1 MLGSQPAAPID
12 PTEASFRQ
20 VGDSMP
26 NPAWMARPDGVVDW
40 YNRAWLEF
48 VGKTPEEMELAGWE
62 AVHDPRTFQQVSE
75 QWRHAVATET
85 PFELEYTIRR
95 HDGVYRRFLTR
106 AQPIRNADGRV
117 IRWFGTKADV
127 TDRYDA
133 SRKIEALNL
142 ELSRRVE
149 ELEKLLDT
157 LPVGVFIAHDP
168 LCRWMTTNPA
178 GARMLWMDA
187 ATNPSKTGAEADR
200 LPFRVLKDGV
210 EVPPDQLPMQRAAT
224 TNRTIDGEVFEVHHN
239 SGEVRKLFEYAVP
252 LRSNDGDVRGCL
264 GVFIDL
270 TTQLEATAARAESEN
285 RFRMMADSAAVLIW
299 MTDDTGALTWFNRP
313 WLEFVG
319 RPLETQVGRGW
330 AESVHPDDRNR
341 VVGTL
346 EEHVAARR
354 EFQLSFRLRQSGGQW
369 RFILGNG
376 VPLHRPDGVFVGFV
390 GSCTDVTDLEH
401 ARSVL
406 QDHATHLEREVAERT
421 EELARTHERVRVSE
435 RLAAL
440 GTLAAGIGHDL
451 GNLLLP
457 VRVRAQALAD
467 LAGPAAAVDHA
478 AIVGSLDYLGRLS
491 SGLRLLTMDGTN
503 RDRSSGETDL
513 AEWWRDTSG
522 LLKNLLPSN
531 VVLASRVAPERVA
544 INPPSLTQAVFNLVQ
559 NAGDAMRASGV
570 GSRVTVWCEPAGDLI
585 RVGVSDD
592 GPGMSPEVRDRCLD
606 AFFTT
611 KPRGISTGLGLVL
624 VRGLVQRCGGT
635 LDVISSP
642 GEGSS
647 FIMSLPRAAG
657 AALRNRQEL
666 SAAVSLRDA
675 RVRSFV
681 LTQLE
686 QAGVAAR
693 RGPAQGRDRL
703 LIIDAGNGDEVLA
716 FVNGHPDR
724 RAIVFGEK
732 TPSSDPRMRTLD
744 GAFRVT
750 DIRDCLADVVASLRR
765 SGSDA

>member
-1 MLGSQPAAPID
+1 MLRPQPVAPID

-48 VGKTPEEMELAGWE
+48 VGKTREEMDRVGWE
-62 AVHDPRTFQQVSE
+62 AVHEPESFHRVME
-75 QWRHAVATET
+75 CWRQAVASEST
-85 PFELEYTIRR
+85 FELEYAVRR

-106 AQPIRNADGRV
+106 AQPIRGVDGRV
-117 IRWFGTKADV
+117 IRWFGTKTDV

-168 LCRWMTTNPA
+168 ECRRMTTNPA
-178 GARMLWMDA
+178 GARMLWLD
-187 ATNPSKTGAEADR
+187 TSINPSKTGTEAER

-210 EVPPDQLPMQRAAT
+210 EVPPDQLPMQRAAV
-224 TNRTIDGEVFEVHHN
+224 TNRTIDGEVYDVRHDN
-239 SGEVRKLFEYAVP
+239 GEVRKFFEYAVP
-252 LRSNDGDVRGCL
+252 LRTNDGDVRGCL

-270 TTQLEATAARAESEN
+270 TTQLEAIAARTESEN
-285 RFRMMADSAAVLIW
+285 RFRMMADRAAVLIW
-299 MTDDTGALTWFNRP
+299 MTDDSGSLTWFNRP

-319 RPLETQVGRGW
+319 EPLESQLGRGW
-330 AESVHPDDRNR
+330 AESVHPDDRGR
-341 VVGTL
+341 VVSTL
-346 EEHVAARR
+346 EEHVAVRR
-354 EFQLSFRLRQSGGQW
+354 EFQLSFRLRQAGGQW

-406 QDHATHLEREVAERT
+406 EDHAAHLEREVAERT
-421 EELARTHERVRVSE
+421 EELARTHDRVRVSE

-457 VRVRAQALAD
+457 VRVRAQAMAD
-467 LAGPAAAVDHA
+467 LAGPAAAADHA

-503 RDRSSGETDL
+503 RDRSSGETNL
-513 AEWWRDTSG
+513 AEWWRDTCG

-531 VVLASRVAPERVA
+531 ISLVGRMTPERVA

-559 NAGDAMRASGV
+559 NAGDAIRTSGT
-570 GSRVTVWCEPAGDLI
+570 GSRVIVWSEPAGDAI
-585 RVGVSDD
+585 RIGVSDD
-592 GPGMSPEVRDRCLD
+592 GPGMSPEVRNRCLD

-624 VRGLVQRCGGT
+624 VRGMVQRCGGALEVQSELGRGT
-635 LDVISSP
+635 
-642 GEGSS
+642 S
-647 FIMSLPRAAG
+647 FVMTVPRADGPAG
-657 AALRNRQEL
+657 AAGSDL
-666 SAAVSLRDA
+666 SAAIDLRDA

-681 LTQLE
+681 TNQLD
-686 QAGVAAR
+686 QFGVSVRLGAPDN
-693 RGPAQGRDRL
+693 GDRL
-703 LIIDAGNGDEVLA
+703 LLTDAEVPHALEQFLAAGPSRRVILFGDSSLQLHGLHVIRGG
-716 FVNGHPDR
+716 F
-724 RAIVFGEK
+724 RA
-732 TPSSDPRMRTLD
+732 
-744 GAFRVT
+744 AA
-750 DIRDCLADVVASLRR
+750 IRECLSDVVAAIRKC
-765 SGSDA
+765 GSTA